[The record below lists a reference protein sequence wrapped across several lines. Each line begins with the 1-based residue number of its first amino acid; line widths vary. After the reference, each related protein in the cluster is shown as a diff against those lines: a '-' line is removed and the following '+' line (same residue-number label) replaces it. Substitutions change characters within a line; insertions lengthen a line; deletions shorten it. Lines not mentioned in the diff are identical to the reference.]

1 MWDKETFS
9 PKNLGAYSDLLGG
22 WKGLGSLRGVGEA
35 VLSDARAWLLILG
48 GILGGIGLSVGRL
61 RWLLGSVFAVV
72 GVLSYLALF
81 ALVPERVYL
90 PVLFFPLFLACVL
103 SAKGE
108 PRGPAGGGRRVLAAL
123 FIIGCLAMAWF
134 AGMKWSGL
142 NRFFHQEVAY
152 LRQNPERLNL
162 VWGSA
167 FPYELGRCWAD
178 ERLLDGLKIFQMSY
192 LQRTSLA
199 NEILVREG
207 LRNPLRDMVDQDDS
221 VLICLPSQGALAPV
235 YLKERFDMEARGA
248 RVYKGPL
255 FYVYRLVLDRNV
267 SKNNPRP

>member
-1 MWDKETFS
+1 
-9 PKNLGAYSDLLGG
+9 
-22 WKGLGSLRGVGEA
+22 
-35 VLSDARAWLLILG
+35 
-48 GILGGIGLSVGRL
+48 
-61 RWLLGSVFAVV
+61 
-72 GVLSYLALF
+72 
-81 ALVPERVYL
+81 
-90 PVLFFPLFLACVL
+90 
-103 SAKGE
+103 
-108 PRGPAGGGRRVLAAL
+108 
-123 FIIGCLAMAWF
+123 MAWF
-134 AGMKWSGL
+134 AGLKWSGL